1 MSMKKLFDAADV
13 YLRQFTWKDLALVK
27 FCLFSM
33 GLFCGLFVKDKNK
46 KHFAI
51 GTLIV
56 FVATYIPLMSD
67 FIPMLKKEFAK
78 SQDEEITFI
87 EE

>member
-1 MSMKKLFDAADV
+1 
-13 YLRQFTWKDLALVK
+13 
-27 FCLFSM
+27 M
-33 GLFCGLFVKDKNK
+33 GLFCGVSEGVLRFSLKEKSK

-51 GTLIV
+51 GALIV

>member
-1 MSMKKLFDAADV
+1 MKKIFDAADV

-33 GLFCGLFVKDKNK
+33 GLFCGLFVKEKSK

-51 GTLIV
+51 GALIV

-78 SQDEEITFI
+78 FQDEEITFI